1 MAYEVILPKLG
12 QTVEEGRIVEWLKEE
27 GDEIQRGDVLFTVET
42 DKAVLDVESKRK
54 GYLRRILV
62 PEGELLPV
70 LTVVGIITRTVDEEY
85 ELPEGTAE
93 AEDAEAPAEV
103 ETEEAEADEDLTEAE
118 RAARVGRIFAS
129 PRARKYAREHG
140 VDISGV
146 TGTGPNG
153 RIVEQDVIDF
163 LASAPKAS
171 PVAERVAEQLGV
183 NLRAIDGTGPRGRI
197 VKADVLAAAE
207 AEEEAA
213 APAPEP
219 QVETPVPTPQA
230 EEAAA
235 VAAPEIPAPAAG
247 ERVPLTGVRGV
258 IAERMHASHTTT
270 APVTLTMEVD
280 ATDFVAAR
288 ERLKANLADELG
300 FNIGYND
307 LLIKVAARALRRFPY
322 VNARL
327 VDDEIVHLDEVNIG
341 LAIDTERGLLVPN
354 VPDADQKSLI
364 EVARTVRNLVD
375 RARKATLTPD
385 EFTGGTFTITN
396 LGMYEVDAFTPI
408 INAPETAI
416 LGVGRIKAVP
426 AVVDNE
432 VTIRQR
438 MWLSLTFDHR
448 LVDGAPAARFLQY
461 IKRLIEEPYL
471 LIA

>member
-1 MAYEVILPKLG
+1 MAYEVIMPKLG

-54 GYLRRILV
+54 GYLRRVLAQ
-62 PEGELLPV
+62 EGELLPV
-70 LTVVGIITRTVDEEY
+70 LTVVGIITRTEDEDY
-85 ELPEGTAE
+85 ELPEGAE
-93 AEDAEAPAEV
+93 EGEVAETPEEAPR
-103 ETEEAEADEDLTEAE
+103 ETGRETGPVSEEALSEVE
-118 RAARVGRIFAS
+118 RAAQVGRIFAS

-140 VDISGV
+140 VDIADV

-153 RIVEQDVIDF
+153 RIVEQDVMNF

-171 PVAERVAEQLGV
+171 PVAKRMAEQLDV
-183 NLRAIDGTGPRGRI
+183 NLREITGTGPMGRI

-207 AEEEAA
+207 VAEEEKAA
-213 APAPEP
+213 EVEPEAD
-219 QVETPVPTPQA
+219 QAVETPTP
-230 EEAAA
+230 E
-235 VAAPEIPAPAAG
+235 VPAAIVG
-247 ERVPLTGVRGV
+247 ERTALTGVRGV
-258 IAERMHASHTTT
+258 IAERMHASHVTT

-327 VDDEIVHLDEVNIG
+327 MDDEIVHLEAVNVG

-354 VPDADQKSLI
+354 VPDADEKSLV
-364 EVARTVRNLVD
+364 EVATKIRELVE
-375 RARKATLTPD
+375 RARQAKLTPD
-385 EFTGGTFTITN
+385 ELSGGTFTITN

-426 AVVDNE
+426 AVVDDE
-432 VTIRQR
+432 VVIRQR

-448 LVDGAPAARFLQY
+448 LVDGAPAARFMQY

-471 LIA
+471 LLA

>member
-1 MAYEVILPKLG
+1 
-12 QTVEEGRIVEWLKEE
+12 
-27 GDEIQRGDVLFTVET
+27 
-42 DKAVLDVESKRK
+42 
-54 GYLRRILV
+54 
-62 PEGELLPV
+62 
-70 LTVVGIITRTVDEEY
+70 VDEEY

>member
-1 MAYEVILPKLG
+1 
-12 QTVEEGRIVEWLKEE
+12 
-27 GDEIQRGDVLFTVET
+27 VLFTVET

-62 PEGELLPV
+62 DEGTLLPV
-70 LTVVGIITRTVDEEY
+70 LTVVGIITRTEDEAY
-85 ELPEGTAE
+85 ELPEGVE
-93 AEDAEAPAEV
+93 GGEEVEAPEPAPQA
-103 ETEEAEADEDLTEAE
+103 EEAPSEPEEALTEAE
-118 RAARVGRIFAS
+118 RAARAGRIFAS

-140 VDISGV
+140 VDIADV

-153 RIVEQDVIDF
+153 RIVEQDVMDF

-171 PVAERVAEQLGV
+171 PVAERMAEQLGV
-183 NLRAIDGTGPRGRI
+183 NLRELTGSGPRGRI

-207 AEEEAA
+207 PQAESVEEAEPEIEVPVE
-213 APAPEP
+213 APAP
-219 QVETPVPTPQA
+219 
-230 EEAAA
+230 A
-235 VAAPEIPAPAAG
+235 VG
-247 ERVPLTGVRGV
+247 ERVALSGVRGV
-258 IAERMHASHTTT
+258 IAERMHASHVTT

-280 ATDFVAAR
+280 ATEFAAAR
-288 ERLKANLADELG
+288 ERLKATLADELG
-300 FNIGYND
+300 FNLGYND

-327 VDDEIVHLDEVNIG
+327 EEDEIVHLEAVNIG

-354 VPDADQKSLI
+354 VPDADAKSLV
-364 EVARTVRNLVD
+364 EVATTVRELVD
-375 RARKATLTPD
+375 RARRAALTPD
-385 EFTGGTFTITN
+385 ELSGGTFTITN

-426 AVVDNE
+426 AVVDGE
-432 VTIRQR
+432 VAIRQR

-448 LVDGAPAARFLQY
+448 LVDGAPAARFMQY

-471 LIA
+471 LLA

>member
-62 PEGELLPV
+62 EEGSLLPV
-70 LTVVGIITRTVDEEY
+70 LTVVGIITRTEDEDY
-85 ELPEGTAE
+85 ELPAGA
-93 AEDAEAPAEV
+93 V
-103 ETEEAEADEDLTEAE
+103 EAEAVEAPDTVPEEADVETDESLTEAE
-118 RAARVGRIFAS
+118 RAARAGRVFAS

-140 VDISGV
+140 VEIANV

-153 RIVEQDVIDF
+153 RIVEQDVIDY
-163 LASAPKAS
+163 LAAQPKAS
-171 PVAERVAEQLGV
+171 PVAEHMAEQLGV
-183 NLRAIDGTGPRGRI
+183 DLREVTGTGPRGRI

-207 AEEEAA
+207 VEEA
-213 APAPEP
+213 E
-219 QVETPVPTPQA
+219 A
-230 EEAAA
+230 EEAPQPT
-235 VAAPEIPAPAAG
+235 VAEVEEALAPQPAAG
-247 ERVPLTGVRGV
+247 ERVRLTGVRKV

-280 ATDFVAAR
+280 ATAFVAAR
-288 ERLKANLADELG
+288 ERLKASLGDELD

-307 LLIKVAARALRRFPY
+307 LLIKVAAQALRRFPY

-327 VDDEIVHLDEVNIG
+327 VDDEIVRLEAINVG

-354 VPDADQKSLI
+354 VPDADAKNLV
-364 EVARTVRNLVD
+364 EVAKTVRDLVD

-385 EFTGGTFTITN
+385 EFSGGTFTVTN
-396 LGMYEVDAFTPI
+396 LGMYDVDAFTPI

-426 AVVDNE
+426 AAVDGE
-432 VTIRQR
+432 VAIRQR

-448 LVDGAPAARFLQY
+448 LVDGAPAARFMQY

-471 LIA
+471 LLA

>member
-54 GYLRRILV
+54 GYLRRILAGD
-62 PEGELLPV
+62 GELLPV
-70 LTVVGIITRTVDEEY
+70 LTVVGIITRTEDEDY
-85 ELPEGTAE
+85 ALPEGAVAVE
-93 AEDAEAPAEV
+93 EVEAPEPVPEGPATDEPDEV
-103 ETEEAEADEDLTEAE
+103 RTEAE

-140 VDISGV
+140 VEIADV

-153 RIVEQDVIDF
+153 RIVEQDVMDY
-163 LASAPKAS
+163 LAAAPNVS
-171 PVAERVAEQLGV
+171 PVAEHMAAQLGV
-183 NLRAIDGTGPRGRI
+183 DLRKVTGTGPRGRV
-197 VKADVLAAAE
+197 VKADVLAVAE
-207 AEEEAA
+207 AEEAA
-213 APAPEP
+213 EAPEP
-219 QVETPVPTPQA
+219 AIAEV
-230 EEAAA
+230 EEA
-235 VAAPEIPAPAAG
+235 PSPITG
-247 ERVPLTGVRGV
+247 ERVPLTGVRKV

-280 ATDFVAAR
+280 ATEFTAAR
-288 ERLKANLADELG
+288 ERLKANLVDKLG

-307 LLIKVAARALRRFPY
+307 LLIKVVAQALRRFPY

-327 VDDEIVHLDEVNIG
+327 VDDEIVHLEAINIG

-354 VPDADQKSLI
+354 VPDADAKSLI
-364 EVARTVRNLVD
+364 EVAMAVRDLVD
-375 RARKATLTPD
+375 RARKAALTPD
-385 EFTGGTFTITN
+385 ELSGGTFTITN

-426 AVVDNE
+426 AVVDGE
-432 VTIRQR
+432 VAIRQR

-448 LVDGAPAARFLQY
+448 LVDGAPAARFMQY

-471 LIA
+471 LLA